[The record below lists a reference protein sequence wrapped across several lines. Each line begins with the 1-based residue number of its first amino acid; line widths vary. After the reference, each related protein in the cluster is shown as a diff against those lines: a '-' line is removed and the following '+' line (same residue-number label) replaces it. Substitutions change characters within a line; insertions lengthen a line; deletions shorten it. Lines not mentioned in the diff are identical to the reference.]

1 MKKLTMLIAALLCAS
16 MLFSCAQD
24 TATGTDT
31 TPDTNAETDKVTDS
45 VTGGT
50 SDAQTETVTN
60 AVTDAE
66 TDTVTDAVTDAE
78 TEPPMSDEEYK
89 KELMNKGFP
98 ESYAVL
104 LCTLHK
110 RFPEWQFNPIMITD
124 LSGGKYTWDYVIG
137 KEIEDDEN
145 NTVYHTL
152 EGVLDYAI
160 DTKPVESGI
169 WFRAKPES
177 VKFFMD
183 PRNFLNEK
191 NMFMFERLKGQSVY
205 STTAVES
212 LLEGTFMFRK
222 NMGDEGSNMKYSEC
236 FVEVAKNLGISPL
249 VIAAR
254 LRQEQGVNGTSP
266 LISGTCGDTL
276 WQYYSEKSNNAPASG
291 YTEAQLKSYNGYY
304 NFFNIQ
310 ATGNGYFEVF
320 LAGMNEARQG
330 GWTSKYKAVEGGA
343 AKLKSRYIDDYQ
355 QTLYFQKFN
364 VDPRSGRNFW
374 GQYMQAVHAA
384 YDEAR
389 STYNAYRRVNLLNS
403 EFIFDIPV
411 YAGMPEAPCPDPG
424 TRYS

>member
-16 MLFSCAQD
+16 MLFSCAKD

-31 TPDTNAETDKVTDS
+31 TPDTNEITNEVTDNAD
-45 VTGGT
+45 GT
-50 SDAQTETVTN
+50 EDGTVTD

-66 TDTVTDAVTDAE
+66 TDAE

-89 KELMNKGFP
+89 KTLMDKGFP

-110 RFPEWQFNPIMITD
+110 RFPSWQFNPIMITD

-177 VKFFMD
+177 VRFFMD
-183 PRNFLNEK
+183 PRNFLDEK
-191 NMFMFERLKGQSVY
+191 NMFMFERLNSDTVTY
-205 STTAVES
+205 SATVVES

-343 AKLKSRYIDDYQ
+343 TKLKSRYIDDYQ

-389 STYNAYRRVNLLNS
+389 STYNAYRRVNMLGS
-403 EFIFDIPV
+403 EFVFDIPV
-411 YAGMPEAPCPDPG
+411 YAGMPAEPCPNPG

>member
-16 MLFSCAQD
+16 MLFSCAKD

-31 TPDTNAETDKVTDS
+31 TPDTNEITNEVTDNA
-45 VTGGT
+45 
-50 SDAQTETVTN
+50 DDTEDGTVTD

-66 TDTVTDAVTDAE
+66 TDAE

-89 KELMNKGFP
+89 KTLMDKGFP

-104 LCTLHK
+104 LCDIHK
-110 RFPEWQFNPIMITD
+110 RFPSWQFNPIMITD

-177 VKFFMD
+177 VRFFMD
-183 PRNFLNEK
+183 PRNFLDEK
-191 NMFMFERLKGQSVY
+191 NMFMFERLNSDTVTY
-205 STTAVES
+205 SATVVES

-389 STYNAYRRVNLLNS
+389 STYNAYRRVNMLGS
-403 EFIFDIPV
+403 EFVFDIPV
-411 YAGMPEAPCPDPG
+411 YAGMPAEPCPNPG

>member
-1 MKKLTMLIAALLCAS
+1 MKKLTMLIAAVLCAS
-16 MLFSCAQD
+16 TLFSCAQD

-31 TPDTNAETDKVTDS
+31 SPDTNAATNEVTDS
-45 VTGGT
+45 ETEPE
-50 SDAQTETVTN
+50 SDET
-60 AVTDAE
+60 
-66 TDTVTDAVTDAE
+66 TDAVTDAE
-78 TEPPMSDEEYK
+78 TEAEAPISDEEYK
-89 KELMNKGFP
+89 KQLMDSGFP

-104 LCTLHK
+104 LCELHK
-110 RFPEWQFNPIMITD
+110 RHPSWQFNPIMITD
-124 LSGGKYTWDYVIG
+124 LSDGKYTWDYVIG

-152 EGVLDYAI
+152 EGVMDYAI
-160 DTKPVESGI
+160 DNTPVESGI

-177 VKFFMD
+177 VRFFMD

-236 FVEVAKNLGISPL
+236 FVDVAKKLEISPL

-276 WQYYSEKSNNAPASG
+276 WQYYTEKSNNAPASG
-291 YTEAQLKSYNGYY
+291 YTEDKLKMFNGYY

-320 LAGMNEARQG
+320 LAGMKEAYQG
-330 GWTSKYKAVEGGA
+330 GWTSKYKAIEGGA

-374 GQYMQAVHAA
+374 GQYMQAIHAA
-384 YDEAR
+384 YDEGR
-389 STYNAYRRVNLLNS
+389 STYNAYRRVNLLDS
-403 EFIFDIPV
+403 PFIFDIPV
-411 YAGMPEAPCPDPG
+411 YAGMPETPCPDPG